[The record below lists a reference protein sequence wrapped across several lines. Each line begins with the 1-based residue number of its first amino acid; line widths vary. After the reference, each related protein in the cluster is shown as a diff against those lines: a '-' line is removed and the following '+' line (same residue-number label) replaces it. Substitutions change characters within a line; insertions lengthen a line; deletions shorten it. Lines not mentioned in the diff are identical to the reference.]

1 MRIPALSQ
9 WGFVLRALA
18 RHARRW
24 WWLYSLAAA
33 GFAWCATHYRIALN
47 MSNSLPQSMYLVVL
61 GSQPT
66 AVGDF
71 VAFEWQ
77 RGQFYRRD
85 WTFVKQVAGVP
96 GQTVSVRNRTV
107 YIDGKPVGY
116 AKTYSSHGVALE
128 PIAPGVIPAGYIY
141 AAAAHPDSLDSRYK
155 ITGLIAPSRV
165 VGKAYA
171 IF

>member
-1 MRIPALSQ
+1 MRIPSIIQ
-9 WGFVLRALA
+9 WRYVIHSLGA
-18 RHARRW
+18 HARRRW
-24 WWLYSLAAA
+24 WAYGIAAA
-33 GFAWCATHYRIALN
+33 AFAWCGTHYRLALN

-66 AVGDF
+66 GVGDF

-77 RGQFYRRD
+77 REQFYRRD
-85 WTFVKQVAGVP
+85 WTFVKRVAGLP
-96 GQTVSVRNRTV
+96 GQTVTVNGRNV

-116 AKTYSSHGVALE
+116 AKTVSSHGVPLE
-128 PIAPGVIPAGYIY
+128 PIHPGVIPHGYIY
-141 AAAAHPDSLDSRYK
+141 AAASHTDSLDSRYSV
-155 ITGLIAPSRV
+155 TGLIQSTRI